1 LWLNSGC
8 RFPKPA
14 RRLQLGRCHSGA
26 GQPRHLRITTV
37 DLSQAAR
44 SKQTAGSKTPL
55 SAHGRSRRGGP
66 LGPRNRYLASVLII
80 CSLDRPKPIR
90 RITHIAEYKDCE
102 GRHLL
107 PLFGTKRF
115 VQWLPRLGEF
125 IQVGGSLSQC
135 FRASLQ
141 KGDWITIAHQCPGR
155 GGSVVGDCALDRHIR
170 STAKTKNQSP
180 DLLPATVASSTRAR
194 SKIK

>member
-1 LWLNSGC
+1 MWLNSGC

-14 RRLQLGRCHSGA
+14 RRLQSGRCHSGA
-26 GQPRHLRITTV
+26 GEPRHLRITTV

-44 SKQTAGSKTPL
+44 D
-55 SAHGRSRRGGP
+55 RSRLPGQKPRQARTEGVGGP